1 MGPTPIIVILE
12 QKKNFKKLRKMLL
25 SKPRGSQR
33 VIKNFKV
40 TLKVLKG
47 EEFKW
52 SLVSDMAEYS
62 NHHFISYITD
72 KDIEEQLLTENPVLL
87 NL

>member
-1 MGPTPIIVILE
+1 MGPTPVIVILE

-47 EEFKW
+47 EEFK
-52 SLVSDMAEYS
+52 
-62 NHHFISYITD
+62 
-72 KDIEEQLLTENPVLL
+72 
-87 NL
+87 